1 MLKNQRSGLCW
12 IYSVCT
18 SDPFSVLLPSTMSY
32 GVELQDF
39 TSQLIY
45 QPGSG
50 NLWLLVTLASLEHQQ
65 NTGILTGG
73 KIKLFFFSALYLH
86 GVAMGHTS
94 HRLLSGSSLS
104 TQHFSLQI
112 LFPFTHSVLGMA
124 KDLPLFLAQVTAVF
138 IVVSLYPAHI
148 IKSPSV
154 IYPS

>member
-1 MLKNQRSGLCW
+1 MLDIFCLHLRSIL
-12 IYSVCT
+12 CT
-18 SDPFSVLLPSTMSY
+18 SPLYYVLWSWTLRLYQSAYLPARVRHQF
-32 GVELQDF
+32 G
-39 TSQLIY
+39 
-45 QPGSG
+45 
-50 NLWLLVTLASLEHQQ
+50 TLAEYWH
-65 NTGILTGG
+65 IDRR
-73 KIKLFFFSALYLH
+73 KDKAFFFFSALYLH
-86 GVAMGHTS
+86 GVAMSHTS

-154 IYPS
+154 IYPSWECCFLLGL